1 MKKKKSSENSIDLG
15 AVEEILDK
23 YEGIKGSL
31 MPVLQKIQTT
41 YKYLPETA
49 MAMVSERLH
58 VSMSQIY
65 GVVTFYAQFYTTPP
79 GKHIMKLCQGTA
91 CHVKGADDVM
101 AKLVERHSVA
111 HKQTTED
118 GLYTFE
124 EVACLGACAM
134 APVMTV
140 DGKVY
145 GELNV
150 SKTEGILDEYAGA
163 K

>member
-1 MKKKKSSENSIDLG
+1 MCKCEEKEKVDL
-15 AVEEILDK
+15 AKVDEILDH
-23 YEGIKGSL
+23 YEGVKGSL

-41 YKYLPETA
+41 YRYLPESA
-49 MAMVSERLH
+49 IEMVSERLN
-58 VSMSQIY
+58 VSMSRIY
-65 GVVTFYAQFYTTPP
+65 GVITFYAQFYTTPP

-91 CHVKGADDVM
+91 CHVKGADNIM
-101 AKLVERHSVA
+101 EKLVERHKVA

-140 DGKVY
+140 DGNIY
-145 GELNV
+145 GELTLNKV
-150 SKTEGILDEYAGA
+150 EGILDKYSDE

>member
-1 MKKKKSSENSIDLG
+1 MCKCEEKVDLSK
-15 AVEEILDK
+15 VEEILDHF
-23 YEGIKGSL
+23 EGTKGSL

-41 YKYLPETA
+41 YRYLPEAA
-49 MAMVSERLH
+49 MEIVSERLN
-58 VSMSQIY
+58 VSMSRIY
-65 GVVTFYAQFYTTPP
+65 GVITFYAQFYTTPP

-91 CHVKGADDVM
+91 CHVKGADNIM
-101 AKLVERHSVA
+101 GKLVERHNVA

-140 DGKVY
+140 DGNIY
-145 GELNV
+145 GELTINKV
-150 SKTEGILDEYAGA
+150 EGILDEYSDE

>member
-1 MKKKKSSENSIDLG
+1 LKEIKNSESVDLG
-15 AVEEILDK
+15 AVSEILDN
-23 YEGIKGSL
+23 YEGTKGAL
-31 MPVLQKIQTT
+31 MPVLQKIQTA

-49 MAMVSERLH
+49 MEMVSERLC

-91 CHVKGADDVM
+91 CHVKGADGIMD
-101 AKLVERHSVA
+101 KLVERHNVA

-150 SKTEGILDEYAGA
+150 SKTEGILDEYSST

>member
-1 MKKKKSSENSIDLG
+1 MCKCEDKVDLSK
-15 AVEEILDK
+15 VDEILDH

-31 MPVLQKIQTT
+31 MPVLQNIQTT
-41 YKYLPETA
+41 YRYLPESA
-49 MAMVSERLH
+49 MEMVSERLN

-65 GVVTFYAQFYTTPP
+65 GVITFYAQFYTTPP

-91 CHVKGADDVM
+91 CHVKGADNVM
-101 AKLVERHSVA
+101 GKIVERHKVA

-140 DGKVY
+140 DGHVY
-145 GELNV
+145 GELTV
-150 SKTEGILDEYAGA
+150 HKTEGILDKYANA

>member
-1 MKKKKSSENSIDLG
+1 MSEEKTDLTK
-15 AVEEILDK
+15 VYEILDQ
-23 YEGIKGSL
+23 YEGVKGAL
-31 MPVLQKIQTT
+31 MPVLQKIQTA
-41 YKYLPETA
+41 YKYLPESATEL
-49 MAMVSERLH
+49 VSERLN
-58 VSMSQIY
+58 VSLSQIY
-65 GVVTFYAQFYTTPP
+65 GVITFYAQFYTTPP
-79 GKHIMKLCQGTA
+79 GKHILRLCQGTA
-91 CHVKGADDVM
+91 CHVKGADPVM
-101 AKLVERHSVA
+101 EKLVERHGVA

-145 GELNV
+145 GELTV
-150 SKTEGILDEYAGA
+150 SKVEGILDEYANA

>member
-1 MKKKKSSENSIDLG
+1 MSDEKIDLTK
-15 AVEEILDK
+15 VYEILDQ
-23 YEGIKGSL
+23 YEGAKGAL
-31 MPVLQKIQTT
+31 MPVLQKIQTA
-41 YKYLPETA
+41 YKYLPESATEL
-49 MAMVSERLH
+49 VSERLN
-58 VSMSQIY
+58 VSLSQIY
-65 GVVTFYAQFYTTPP
+65 GVITFYAQFYTEPP
-79 GKHIMKLCQGTA
+79 GKHILRLCQGTA
-91 CHVKGADDVM
+91 CHVKGADPVM
-101 AKLVERHSVA
+101 EKLVERHGVS

-145 GELNV
+145 GELTV
-150 SKTEGILDEYAGA
+150 SKVEGILDEYANA